1 MSEVLSRREL
11 NRALLARQ
19 MLLEREPVS
28 APECIERMAGIQN
41 QEPPTSYYALWSRIE
56 GFELDE
62 LTAMIEGR
70 EVVRTGCM
78 RATIHM
84 LTADDALWLRPATQP
99 VLERTF
105 KGSPNTKMLREAG
118 IDPAEV
124 VAAGA
129 ELLTGTALT
138 RVQMTPL
145 LAERWPDADPASLS
159 YAVTFL
165 LPICQV
171 PPRGVWGES
180 HQATWQT
187 IESFLGRKLE
197 ADPSL
202 ELLVRRYLAAFGPA
216 TVMDIQSWCGLTRLK
231 AVTEGM
237 DDLSRFRNEDG
248 KELLDLPD
256 SPRPGGD
263 VPAPAR
269 FLPEYDNV
277 ALAYKDR
284 ARITPSGKPGETVR
298 SSIGYAAFT
307 VDGFIAGFWTIER
320 DGAAAELLIEPLASI
335 SNADRAALADEGER
349 MLAFAAADA
358 SSRRVRFLPR
368 AKSEARG

>member
-19 MLLEREPVS
+19 MLLQRERVS
-28 APECIERMAGIQN
+28 ARECIERMAGIQN

-70 EVVRTGCM
+70 EVVRAGSM

-84 LTADDALWLRPATQP
+84 LTANDALWLRPATQP

-105 KGSPNTKMLREAG
+105 KGSPFARDIRADG
-118 IDPAEV
+118 IDPGEV
-124 VAAGA
+124 AAAGA
-129 ELLTGTALT
+129 ELLADEPRT
-138 RVQMTPL
+138 RTELVPL
-145 LAERWPDADPASLS
+145 LAERWPGANAQSLS

-165 LPICQV
+165 VPITQV
-171 PPRGVWGES
+171 PPRGVWGAK
-180 HQATWQT
+180 HQATWTT
-187 IESFLGRKLE
+187 IEAFLGRELD

-216 TVMDIQSWCGLTRLK
+216 TVMDIQAWCGLTKLK

-237 DDLSRFRNEDG
+237 DDLARFRNEDG

-263 VPAPAR
+263 VPAPVR

-284 ARITPSGKPGETVR
+284 SRITPSGKPGETVR

-307 VDGFIAGFWTIER
+307 VDGFIAGFWTIAR
-320 DGAAAELLIEPLASI
+320 DGDAAELLIEPLASI
-335 SNADRAALADEGER
+335 SRADRAALAVEGER
-349 MLAFAAADA
+349 LLAFAAADA

-368 AKSEARG
+368 AKPEARG

>member
-19 MLLEREPVS
+19 MLLERERVS
-28 APECIERMAGIQN
+28 ARECIERMAGIQN
-41 QEPPTSYYALWSRIE
+41 QEPPSSYYALWSRIE

-99 VLERTF
+99 ALERTF
-105 KGSPNTKMLREAG
+105 KGSPNTKLLREAG
-118 IDPAEV
+118 TDPAEV

-129 ELLTGTALT
+129 ELLSGTALT
-138 RVQMTPL
+138 RVQMVPL
-145 LAERWPDADPASLS
+145 LADRWPGADPASLS

-171 PPRGVWGES
+171 PPRGVWGAS

-216 TVMDIQSWCGLTRLK
+216 TVMDIQAWCGLTKLK
-231 AVTEGM
+231 AVTEEM
-237 DDLSRFRNEDG
+237 DDLARFRNEDG

-263 VPAPAR
+263 VPAPVR

-277 ALAYKDR
+277 TLAYKDR
-284 ARITPSGKPGETVR
+284 TRMTPSGKPGETVR

-307 VDGFIAGFWTIER
+307 VNGFIAGFWTIER
-320 DGAAAELLIEPLASI
+320 NGDAAELLIEPLVSI
-335 SNADRAALADEGER
+335 SKADRAALAEEGER
-349 MLAFAAADA
+349 LLAFAAAEA

-368 AKSEARG
+368 AEPEARG

>member
-1 MSEVLSRREL
+1 MSEVLGRREL

-19 MLLEREPVS
+19 MLLQREPIS
-28 APECIERMAGIQN
+28 ARECIERMAGIQN
-41 QEPPTSYYALWSRIE
+41 QEPPSSYYALWSRIE

-70 EVVRTGCM
+70 EVVRAGCM

-105 KGSPNTKMLREAG
+105 KGSPNTKLLREAG

-138 RVQMTPL
+138 RVQMVPL
-145 LAERWPDADPASLS
+145 LVDRWPGADPTSLS

-171 PPRGVWGES
+171 PPRGVWGAS

-187 IESFLGRKLE
+187 IESFLGRKLVD
-197 ADPSL
+197 DPSL

-216 TVMDIQSWCGLTRLK
+216 TVMDIQAWCGLTRLK
-231 AVTEGM
+231 GVTGGM
-237 DDLSRFRNEDG
+237 GDLVRFRNEDG

-256 SPRPGGD
+256 SPRPVGD
-263 VPAPAR
+263 VPAPVR

-277 ALAYKDR
+277 TLAYRDR
-284 ARITPSGKPGETVR
+284 SRMTPSGKAGETVR

-320 DGAAAELLIEPLASI
+320 EGDAAELLIEPLVSI
-335 SNADRAALADEGER
+335 SRTDRAALAEEGER
-349 MLAFAAADA
+349 LLAFAAAEA
-358 SSRRVRFLPR
+358 ASRRVRFLPR
-368 AKSEARG
+368 AKPEARG

>member
-138 RVQMTPL
+138 RVQMTSL

-159 YAVTFL
+159 YAITFL

-171 PPRGVWGES
+171 PPRGVWGVS

-202 ELLVRRYLAAFGPA
+202 
-216 TVMDIQSWCGLTRLK
+216 TR
-231 AVTEGM
+231 VT
-237 DDLSRFRNEDG
+237 
-248 KELLDLPD
+248 
-256 SPRPGGD
+256 
-263 VPAPAR
+263 
-269 FLPEYDNV
+269 
-277 ALAYKDR
+277 
-284 ARITPSGKPGETVR
+284 
-298 SSIGYAAFT
+298 
-307 VDGFIAGFWTIER
+307 
-320 DGAAAELLIEPLASI
+320 
-335 SNADRAALADEGER
+335 
-349 MLAFAAADA
+349 
-358 SSRRVRFLPR
+358 
-368 AKSEARG
+368 